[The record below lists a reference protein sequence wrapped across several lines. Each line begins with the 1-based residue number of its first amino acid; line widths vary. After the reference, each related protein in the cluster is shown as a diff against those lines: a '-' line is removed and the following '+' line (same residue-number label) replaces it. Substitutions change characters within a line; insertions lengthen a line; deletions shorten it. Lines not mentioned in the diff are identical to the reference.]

1 MSTKAVRES
10 VLEQAALSAAREWA
24 KTCRADLALDGRRAA
39 GGWPGTIPEARM
51 RASAQAAKALSDRSM
66 SALTHD
72 ELLRAARITYD
83 EARRVWHA
91 SLPDEA

>member
-1 MSTKAVRES
+1 MSTKAAREA
-10 VLEQAALSAAREWA
+10 VLEQAALGAARDWA
-24 KTCRADLALDGRRAA
+24 KACRADLALDGRRAA

-51 RASAQAAKALSDRSM
+51 RASTQVAKALAERSM

-91 SLPDEA
+91 SLPDDA